1 MTTRRTR
8 ARALPA
14 VALAAALVLAPTA
27 AHAAGADPVTGATTV
42 PEAPDA
48 SGTTAPVVDA
58 AGPVTGTSEEV
69 EGPGVVE
76 VTTPTPTPAPHVED
90 VTVPSTDGDAAPT
103 AEAASAP
110 STAAAAAEVEVPA
123 EGDEVVVDEPFVFQA
138 DSSSLHPGVVGWF
151 QTVGFTPGAPVAARL
166 TAMDGRDLSA
176 WLRPVSGLVFGVD
189 GDTVVSVLVPEG
201 TPVPDLVELTVTDG
215 TGLEASTVVLVQDF
229 VVAPHLEAPVGATA
243 GVVTVQG
250 ENGEAGQVAVVTV
263 AGDWFFE
270 GDPGEGGAG
279 EVAPDEELV
288 TTTADAAAE
297 DDGELVLDDA
307 PVAYDPQVGVATALV
322 AVDDQGRF
330 SASFVLPAGGYV
342 ADAAVVRRDGS
353 ASSDFSEPAGFTVA
367 AAVVAPVAVVPA
379 ATPPVVAVP
388 AATTTRPTVLAHT
401 GTDAPTWLAVAA
413 GLLVAGAAAV
423 GGTRLRTRRR

>member
-27 AHAAGADPVTGATTV
+27 ALAAETDPAADGTSV
-42 PEAPDA
+42 PEVPAA
-48 SGTTAPVVDA
+48 SGTTAPVDETTGV
-58 AGPVTGTSEEV
+58 GTPVEPSEPGTATVVAPGSEPSSS
-69 EGPGVVE
+69 GAPASGA
-76 VTTPTPTPAPHVED
+76 PTPQQPGDDASE
-90 VTVPSTDGDAAPT
+90 TVAV
-103 AEAASAP
+103 AP
-110 STAAAAAEVEVPA
+110 SGVAAAEVEVPA
-123 EGDEVVVDEPFVFQA
+123 EGDEVVVDEPFVFQS

-176 WLRPVSGLVFGVD
+176 WLRPVSGLVFGLD

-243 GVVTVQG
+243 GVVTVHG

-270 GDPGEGGAG
+270 GDPGEGGDG

-288 TTTADAAAE
+288 TTAADAAAE

-379 ATPPVVAVP
+379 ATAPVAVVPAVTTSRP
-388 AATTTRPTVLAHT
+388 AALAHT
-401 GTDAPTWLAVAA
+401 GSDSSAWLAVAA
-413 GLLVAGAAAV
+413 GLLVTGAAAV
-423 GGTRLRTRRR
+423 GGARLRTRRR